1 MEVSNVATDF
11 CQLEDMVLCFASR
24 YPSFRCVTLLQNP
37 ATIRFMRVL
46 VNGR

>member
-24 YPSFRCVTLLQNP
+24 YPSLRCVTLLQNP